1 MDRPRQ
7 IPDGDGVETIVTATT
22 RGLVSVTPR
31 GDEEVVFLRAALRTA
46 YALGRLREHEES
58 KRMTAA
64 LGICVGVANG

>member
-7 IPDGDGVETIVTATT
+7 IPDGDGVEAIVTATT
-22 RGLVSVTPR
+22 RGLEGVAPR